1 MLNVILF
8 FYFIANMSSNEY
20 VSVNRLATTV
30 SQNFDDSLY
39 VVVYF
44 DTYYTSSFNRVNI
57 QPLKIMYINK
67 QNEFKSVDDLFQDIR
82 YVTAPKNIVKNIA
95 PDTFAKLIIDTK
107 ETNKTNNS
115 EQLTFHIAHVYPI
128 DNKQL
133 HEKLNPLKKE
143 ISKEIIDMDI
153 DL

>member
-1 MLNVILF
+1 
-8 FYFIANMSSNEY
+8 MSSNEY

-30 SQNFDDSLY
+30 AQTFDDSVY

-44 DTYYTSSFNRVNI
+44 DTYYNSSFNRVNI

-67 QNEFKSVDDLFQDIR
+67 QNEFKSVDDLFHDVR
-82 YVTAPKNIVKNIA
+82 YVTASNNIVKNIA
-95 PDTFAKLIIDTK
+95 SDTFAKLIIDTK

-115 EQLTFHIAHVYPI
+115 VQLTFHITHVYPV

-133 HEKLNPLKKE
+133 HEKLNPAKKE
-143 ISKEIIDMDI
+143 ISKEIVDMDI

>member
-1 MLNVILF
+1 
-8 FYFIANMSSNEY
+8 MSSNEY

-30 SQNFDDSLY
+30 SQNFDDSVY
-39 VVVYF
+39 AVVYF
-44 DTYYTSSFNRVNI
+44 DTYYQSSFNRVNI

-67 QNEFKSVDDLFQDIR
+67 QNEFKEVGDLFHDIR
-82 YVTAPKNIVKNIA
+82 YVTASNHIVKNIA
-95 PDTFAKLIIDTK
+95 SDTFAKLIIDIK

-115 EQLTFHIAHVYPI
+115 EQLTFHIAHVYPV

-133 HEKLNPLKKE
+133 HEKLNPAKKE

>member
-1 MLNVILF
+1 
-8 FYFIANMSSNEY
+8 MSSNEY

-39 VVVYF
+39 VVAYF
-44 DTYYTSSFNRVNI
+44 DTYYQSSFNRVNI
-57 QPLKIMYINK
+57 KPLKIMYINK
-67 QNEFKSVDDLFQDIR
+67 QSEFKDVGDLFNDIR
-82 YVTAPKNIVKNIA
+82 YVTASEHIVKNIA
-95 PDTFAKLIIDTK
+95 SDTFAKLIIDTK

-115 EQLTFHIAHVYPI
+115 EQLTFHIAHVYPV

-133 HEKLNPLKKE
+133 HEKLNPAKKE

>member
-1 MLNVILF
+1 
-8 FYFIANMSSNEY
+8 MSSNEY

-44 DTYYTSSFNRVNI
+44 DTYYNSSFNRVNI

-67 QNEFKSVDDLFQDIR
+67 QNEFKSVDDLFNDIR

-95 PDTFAKLIIDTK
+95 PDTFAKLIIDIK

-115 EQLTFHIAHVYPI
+115 EQLTFHIAHVYPVN
-128 DNKQL
+128 NKQL
-133 HEKLNPLKKE
+133 HEKLNPAKKE

>member
-1 MLNVILF
+1 
-8 FYFIANMSSNEY
+8 MSSNEY
-20 VSVNRLATTV
+20 VSVNRLASLVAQT
-30 SQNFDDSLY
+30 FDDSVY

-67 QNEFKSVDDLFQDIR
+67 QNEFKSVDDLFNDIR
-82 YVTAPKNIVKNIA
+82 YVTAPNNIVKNIA
-95 PDTFAKLIIDTK
+95 NDTFAKLIIDTK

-115 EQLTFHIAHVYPI
+115 EQLTFHITHAYPV

-133 HEKLNPLKKE
+133 HEKLNPAKKE

>member
-1 MLNVILF
+1 
-8 FYFIANMSSNEY
+8 MSSNEY
-20 VSVNRLATTV
+20 VSINRLATTV
-30 SQNFDDSLY
+30 AQTFDDSVY

-44 DTYYTSSFNRVNI
+44 DTYYNSSFNRVNI

-67 QNEFKSVDDLFQDIR
+67 QNEFKSVDDLFHDVR
-82 YVTAPKNIVKNIA
+82 YITASNHIVKNIA
-95 PDTFAKLIIDTK
+95 SDTFAKLIIDTK

-115 EQLTFHIAHVYPI
+115 EQLTFHIAHAYPV

-133 HEKLNPLKKE
+133 HEKLNPAKKE

-153 DL
+153 DM

>member
-30 SQNFDDSLY
+30 AQTFDDSLY
-39 VVVYF
+39 IVVYF
-44 DTYYTSSFNRVNI
+44 DAYYTSSFNRVNI

-67 QNEFKSVDDLFQDIR
+67 QNEFKSVGDLFNDIR

-95 PDTFAKLIIDTK
+95 SDTFAKMIIDIK

-115 EQLTFHIAHVYPI
+115 ERITFHIAHIYPV

-133 HEKLNPLKKE
+133 HEKLNPAKKE

>member
-1 MLNVILF
+1 MFILF

-20 VSVNRLATTV
+20 VSVNHLA
-30 SQNFDDSLY
+30 SSIAQSFDDSVY

-57 QPLKIMYINK
+57 KPLKIMYINK
-67 QNEFKSVDDLFQDIR
+67 QNEFKDVGDLFNDIR
-82 YVTAPKNIVKNIA
+82 YVTASNHIVKNIA
-95 PDTFAKLIIDTK
+95 SDTFAKLIIDTK

-115 EQLTFHIAHVYPI
+115 DRITFHIAHVYPV

-133 HEKLNPLKKE
+133 HEKLNPARIEINKE
-143 ISKEIIDMDI
+143 IVDMDI

>member
-1 MLNVILF
+1 
-8 FYFIANMSSNEY
+8 MSSNEY
-20 VSVNRLATTV
+20 VSINRLATAV
-30 SQNFDDSLY
+30 SQTFDDSLY

-44 DTYYTSSFNRVNI
+44 DTYYNSSFNRVNI
-57 QPLKIMYINK
+57 KPLKIMYINK
-67 QNEFKSVDDLFQDIR
+67 QSEFKDIGDLFHDVR
-82 YVTAPKNIVKNIA
+82 YITASNHIVKNIA
-95 PDTFAKLIIDTK
+95 SDTFAKLIIDTK

-115 EQLTFHIAHVYPI
+115 DGLTFHTAHVYPV

-133 HEKLNPLKKE
+133 HEKLNPAKKE

>member
-1 MLNVILF
+1 
-8 FYFIANMSSNEY
+8 MSSNEY

-30 SQNFDDSLY
+30 SQTFDDSVY

-44 DTYYTSSFNRVNI
+44 DTYYNSSFNRVNI

-67 QNEFKSVDDLFQDIR
+67 QNEFKSVDDLFNDIR

-95 PDTFAKLIIDTK
+95 SDKFAKLIIDVK

-115 EQLTFHIAHVYPI
+115 EQLTFHIAHAYPV

-143 ISKEIIDMDI
+143 INKEIVDMDI

>member
-1 MLNVILF
+1 M
-8 FYFIANMSSNEY
+8 ASNEY

-30 SQNFDDSLY
+30 AQTFDDSVY

-44 DTYYTSSFNRVNI
+44 DTYYNSSFNRVNI

-67 QNEFKSVDDLFQDIR
+67 QNEFKSVDDLFHDVR
-82 YVTAPKNIVKNIA
+82 YITASNHIVKNIA
-95 PDTFAKLIIDTK
+95 SDTFAKLIIDTK

-115 EQLTFHIAHVYPI
+115 EQLTFHIAHVYPV

-133 HEKLNPLKKE
+133 HEKLNPAKKE
-143 ISKEIIDMDI
+143 ISKEIVDMDI

>member
-1 MLNVILF
+1 
-8 FYFIANMSSNEY
+8 MSSNEY

-30 SQNFDDSLY
+30 AQTYNDSVY

-44 DTYYTSSFNRVNI
+44 DTYYNSSFNRVNI

-67 QNEFKSVDDLFQDIR
+67 QNEFKDVGDLFHDVR
-82 YVTAPKNIVKNIA
+82 YITASNHIVKNIA
-95 PDTFAKLIIDTK
+95 SDTFAKLIIDTK

-115 EQLTFHIAHVYPI
+115 EQLTFHIAHVYPV

-133 HEKLNPLKKE
+133 HEKLNPAKKE

>member
-1 MLNVILF
+1 MFILF

-44 DTYYTSSFNRVNI
+44 DTYYNSSFNRVNI

-67 QNEFKSVDDLFQDIR
+67 QSEFKSVDDLFQDIR
-82 YVTAPKNIVKNIA
+82 YVTAPKNVVKNIA
-95 PDTFAKLIIDTK
+95 SDTFAKLIIDIK

-115 EQLTFHIAHVYPI
+115 EQLTFHVAHVYPV

-133 HEKLNPLKKE
+133 HEKLNPAKKE

>member
-1 MLNVILF
+1 
-8 FYFIANMSSNEY
+8 MSSNEY
-20 VSVNRLATTV
+20 VSVNRLATIV
-30 SQNFDDSLY
+30 SQTFDDSVY

-44 DTYYTSSFNRVNI
+44 DTYYQSSFNRVNI
-57 QPLKIMYINK
+57 KPLKIMYINK
-67 QNEFKSVDDLFQDIR
+67 QNEFKAVGDLFNDIR
-82 YVTAPKNIVKNIA
+82 YVTASEHIVKNIA
-95 PDTFAKLIIDTK
+95 SDTFAKLIIDIK

-133 HEKLNPLKKE
+133 HEKLNPARKE

>member
-1 MLNVILF
+1 
-8 FYFIANMSSNEY
+8 MSSNEY
-20 VSVNRLATTV
+20 VSGNRLASTV
-30 SQNFDDSLY
+30 SQTFDDSLY

-44 DTYYTSSFNRVNI
+44 DTYYQSSFNRVNI
-57 QPLKIMYINK
+57 KPLKIMYINK
-67 QNEFKSVDDLFQDIR
+67 QNEFKDIGDLFHDIR
-82 YVTAPKNIVKNIA
+82 YVTASEHIVKNIA
-95 PDTFAKLIIDTK
+95 SDTFAKLIIDTK

-115 EQLTFHIAHVYPI
+115 EQLTFHIAHVYPV

-143 ISKEIIDMDI
+143 INKEIIDMDI

>member
-1 MLNVILF
+1 
-8 FYFIANMSSNEY
+8 MSSNEY

-44 DTYYTSSFNRVNI
+44 DTYYQSSFNRVNI
-57 QPLKIMYINK
+57 KPLKIMYINK
-67 QNEFKSVDDLFQDIR
+67 QSEFKDVGDLFNDIR
-82 YVTAPKNIVKNIA
+82 YVTASEHIVKNIA
-95 PDTFAKLIIDTK
+95 TDTFAKLIIDIK

-133 HEKLNPLKKE
+133 HEKLNPSIIE

>member
-1 MLNVILF
+1 
-8 FYFIANMSSNEY
+8 MSSNEY

-30 SQNFDDSLY
+30 AQTFDDSVY

-44 DTYYTSSFNRVNI
+44 DTYYNSSFNRVNI

-67 QNEFKSVDDLFQDIR
+67 QNEFKSVDDLFHDVR
-82 YVTAPKNIVKNIA
+82 YVTASNHIVKNIA
-95 PDTFAKLIIDTK
+95 SDTFAKLIIDTK

-115 EQLTFHIAHVYPI
+115 ERLTFHIAHVYPV

-133 HEKLNPLKKE
+133 HEKLNPAKKE
-143 ISKEIIDMDI
+143 ISKEIVDMDI

>member
-1 MLNVILF
+1 
-8 FYFIANMSSNEY
+8 MSSSEY
-20 VSVNRLATTV
+20 VSVNRLATAV

-44 DTYYTSSFNRVNI
+44 DTYYNSSFNRVNI

-67 QNEFKSVDDLFQDIR
+67 QSEFKDIGDLFHDVR
-82 YVTAPKNIVKNIA
+82 YITASNHIVKNIA
-95 PDTFAKLIIDTK
+95 SDTFAKLIIDTK

-115 EQLTFHIAHVYPI
+115 DGLTFHTAHAYPVN
-128 DNKQL
+128 NKQL
-133 HEKLNPLKKE
+133 HEKLNPAKKE

-153 DL
+153 DM

>member
-1 MLNVILF
+1 
-8 FYFIANMSSNEY
+8 MSSNEY

-30 SQNFDDSLY
+30 AQNFDDSVY

-44 DTYYTSSFNRVNI
+44 DTYYQSSFNRVNI

-67 QNEFKSVDDLFQDIR
+67 QNEFKSVDDLFHDIR
-82 YVTAPKNIVKNIA
+82 YVTAPNHIVKNIA

-115 EQLTFHIAHVYPI
+115 EQLTFHIAHVYPV

-133 HEKLNPLKKE
+133 HEKLNPAKKE

>member
-1 MLNVILF
+1 
-8 FYFIANMSSNEY
+8 MSSNEY
-20 VSVNRLATTV
+20 VSVNRLASLVAQT
-30 SQNFDDSLY
+30 FDDSVY

-67 QNEFKSVDDLFQDIR
+67 QNEFKSVDDLFHDIR
-82 YVTAPKNIVKNIA
+82 YVTAPNNIVKNIA
-95 PDTFAKLIIDTK
+95 SDTFAKLIIDTK

-115 EQLTFHIAHVYPI
+115 EQLTFHITHAYPV

-133 HEKLNPLKKE
+133 HEKLNPAKKE
-143 ISKEIIDMDI
+143 ISKEVIDMDI

>member
-1 MLNVILF
+1 
-8 FYFIANMSSNEY
+8 MSSTEY
-20 VSVNRLATTV
+20 ISVNRLATTV

-44 DTYYTSSFNRVNI
+44 DTYYQSSFNRVNI
-57 QPLKIMYINK
+57 KPLKIMYINK
-67 QNEFKSVDDLFQDIR
+67 QNEFKDVGDLFNDIR
-82 YVTAPKNIVKNIA
+82 YVTASEHIVKNIA
-95 PDTFAKLIIDTK
+95 SDMFAKLIIDIK

-133 HEKLNPLKKE
+133 HEKLNPAKKE

>member
-1 MLNVILF
+1 
-8 FYFIANMSSNEY
+8 MSSNEY
-20 VSVNRLATTV
+20 ISVNRLATEVAQT
-30 SQNFDDSLY
+30 FDDSVY

-44 DTYYTSSFNRVNI
+44 DTYYNSSFNRVNI

-67 QNEFKSVDDLFQDIR
+67 QNEFKSVDDLFHDVR
-82 YVTAPKNIVKNIA
+82 YVTASNHIVKNIA
-95 PDTFAKLIIDTK
+95 SDTFAKLIIDTK

-115 EQLTFHIAHVYPI
+115 EQLTFHIARAYPV

-143 ISKEIIDMDI
+143 INKEIVDMDI

>member
-1 MLNVILF
+1 
-8 FYFIANMSSNEY
+8 MSSNEY

-30 SQNFDDSLY
+30 SQTFDDSVY

-44 DTYYTSSFNRVNI
+44 DTYYNSSFNRVNI

-67 QNEFKSVDDLFQDIR
+67 QNEFKSVDDLFNDIR

-95 PDTFAKLIIDTK
+95 PDTFAKLIIDVK

-115 EQLTFHIAHVYPI
+115 EQLTFHIAHAYPV

-143 ISKEIIDMDI
+143 INKEIVDMDI

>member
-1 MLNVILF
+1 
-8 FYFIANMSSNEY
+8 MSSNEY
-20 VSVNRLATTV
+20 VSVNRLASTV

-44 DTYYTSSFNRVNI
+44 DTYYNSSFNRVNI

-67 QNEFKSVDDLFQDIR
+67 QSEFKDVDDLFHEIR
-82 YVTAPKNIVKNIA
+82 YVTAPKNVVKNVA
-95 PDTFAKLIIDTK
+95 SDTFAKLIIDIK

-115 EQLTFHIAHVYPI
+115 EQLTFHIAHAYPV

-133 HEKLNPLKKE
+133 HEKLNPAKKE

>member
-1 MLNVILF
+1 MFILF

-20 VSVNRLATTV
+20 VSVNRLASTV
-30 SQNFDDSLY
+30 SQTFDDSIY

-44 DTYYTSSFNRVNI
+44 DSYYNSSFNRVNI

-67 QNEFKSVDDLFQDIR
+67 QSEFKDVGDLFNDIR
-82 YVTAPKNIVKNIA
+82 YVTAPKNVVKNIA
-95 PDTFAKLIIDTK
+95 SDTFAKLIIDIK

-115 EQLTFHIAHVYPI
+115 EQLTFHIAHVYPVN
-128 DNKQL
+128 NKQL
-133 HEKLNPLKKE
+133 HEKLNPAKKE

>member
-1 MLNVILF
+1 
-8 FYFIANMSSNEY
+8 MSSNEY

-44 DTYYTSSFNRVNI
+44 DTYYQSSFNRVNI

-67 QNEFKSVDDLFQDIR
+67 QNEFKSVDDLFNEIR
-82 YVTAPKNIVKNIA
+82 YVTAPNHVVKNIA
-95 PDTFAKLIIDTK
+95 SDTFAKLIIDIK

-115 EQLTFHIAHVYPI
+115 EHLTFHIAHAYPV

-153 DL
+153 DM

>member
-1 MLNVILF
+1 
-8 FYFIANMSSNEY
+8 MSSNEY

-30 SQNFDDSLY
+30 SQTFDDSLY

-95 PDTFAKLIIDTK
+95 SDTFAKLIIDTK

-115 EQLTFHIAHVYPI
+115 EQLTFHIAHVYPV

-143 ISKEIIDMDI
+143 INKEIIDMDI

>member
-1 MLNVILF
+1 
-8 FYFIANMSSNEY
+8 MSSNEY

-44 DTYYTSSFNRVNI
+44 DTYYNSSFNRVNI

-67 QNEFKSVDDLFQDIR
+67 QNEFKSVDDLFNDIR

-95 PDTFAKLIIDTK
+95 PDTFAKLIIDIK

-115 EQLTFHIAHVYPI
+115 EQLTFHIAHVYPV

-133 HEKLNPLKKE
+133 HEKLNPAKKE

>member
-1 MLNVILF
+1 
-8 FYFIANMSSNEY
+8 MSSNEY
-20 VSVNRLATTV
+20 VSVNRLASIV
-30 SQNFDDSLY
+30 SQTFDDSVY

-44 DTYYTSSFNRVNI
+44 DTFYTSSFKRVNI
-57 QPLKIMYINK
+57 KPLKIMYINK
-67 QNEFKSVDDLFQDIR
+67 QNGFKSVDDLFNDIR
-82 YVTAPKNIVKNIA
+82 YVTAPNNVVKNITN
-95 PDTFAKLIIDTK
+95 DTFAKLIIDTK

-115 EQLTFHIAHVYPI
+115 EQLTFHIAHVYPV

-133 HEKLNPLKKE
+133 HEKLNPAKKE

>member
-1 MLNVILF
+1 
-8 FYFIANMSSNEY
+8 MSSNEY

-30 SQNFDDSLY
+30 AQTFDDSVY

-44 DTYYTSSFNRVNI
+44 DTYYQSSFNRVNI

-67 QNEFKSVDDLFQDIR
+67 QNEFKEVGDLFHDIR
-82 YVTAPKNIVKNIA
+82 YVTASNHIVKNIA
-95 PDTFAKLIIDTK
+95 SDTFAKLIIDTK

-115 EQLTFHIAHVYPI
+115 DRITFHIAHVYPV

-133 HEKLNPLKKE
+133 HEKLNPSRIE
-143 ISKEIIDMDI
+143 INKEIIDMDI

>member
-1 MLNVILF
+1 
-8 FYFIANMSSNEY
+8 MSSNEY
-20 VSVNRLATTV
+20 VSINRLATTV

-44 DTYYTSSFNRVNI
+44 DTYYNSSFNRVNI

-67 QNEFKSVDDLFQDIR
+67 QNEFKDIGDLFNDIR

-95 PDTFAKLIIDTK
+95 SDTFAKLIIDIK

-115 EQLTFHIAHVYPI
+115 EQLTFHIAHVYPVN
-128 DNKQL
+128 NKQL
-133 HEKLNPLKKE
+133 HEKLNPAKKE

-153 DL
+153 DM